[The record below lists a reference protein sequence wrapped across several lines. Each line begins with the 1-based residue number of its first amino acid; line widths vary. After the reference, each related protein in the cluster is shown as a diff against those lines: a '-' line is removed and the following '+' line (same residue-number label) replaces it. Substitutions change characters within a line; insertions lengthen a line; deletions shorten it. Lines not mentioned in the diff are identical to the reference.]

1 MLIDAKQQYETQ
13 GFCVLPQRL
22 SDDMLAKVR
31 ESISE
36 ISQMSRPEVVYE
48 KDGKT
53 VRALHGCHRFDDVC
67 ADLVRLP
74 LFVDLAEAVLGDPAY
89 VYQFKVNI
97 KNSYDGEKW
106 PWHQDFAFWSI
117 EDGMPAD
124 RAMNIAINLDDVFD
138 WNGPLQVLAGSH
150 LLGLIP
156 SPSHDASTG
165 RDWRDHVSADLTY
178 TVGDQE
184 VEELSQRHTLHKLT
198 GPAGTI
204 SAFHPNI
211 VHSSARNTS
220 SDRRTILYI
229 TYNAVTNSPRHVHRP
244 DFLVD
249 PSVTAVRRL
258 AQPRALTP
266 A

>member
-1 MLIDAKQQYETQ
+1 MLIDAKQQYDSQ
-13 GFCVLPQRL
+13 GFCVMPQRL
-22 SDDMLAKVR
+22 SDAMLAQVR

-36 ISQMSRPEVVYE
+36 ISGMTRPEVVYE

-74 LFVDLAEAVLGDPAY
+74 LFVELAESILGEEVY

-97 KNSYDGEKW
+97 KNAVDGERW
-106 PWHQDFAFWSI
+106 PWHQDYAFWSI

-124 RAMNIAINLDDVFD
+124 RAMNIAINLDDVYD
-138 WNGPLQVLAGSH
+138 WNGPLQVLAGTH

-156 SPSHDASTG
+156 SPDHGATSG
-165 RDWRDHVSADLTY
+165 GDWRDHVSADLTY

-184 VEELSQRHTLHKLT
+184 VEELGKRHELHRLT

-229 TYNAVTNSPRHVHRP
+229 TYNAVSNSPRHAHRP
-244 DFLVD
+244 HFLVD
-249 PSVTAVRRL
+249 PITTAVRKL
-258 AQPRALTP
+258 DQPLALTP